1 MEEVVEIKNFRN
13 IKNFKEELLDVFNYV
28 SEFLKNHT
36 EKENSVYYES
46 IISHKIDRLCF
57 GIPNF
62 ILSVDSFKIINDIFL
77 YVIQLKEDKNLKNYQ
92 RNIINE
98 IYQKFKYLMEWC
110 LLYYEETFL

>member
-1 MEEVVEIKNFRN
+1 MEEIYDIQKFRN
-13 IKNFKEELLDVFNYV
+13 IKNFKEELLDVFSYV

-36 EKENSVYYES
+36 EKENIIYFQSV
-46 IISHKIDRLCF
+46 ISHKIDRLCY

-77 YVIQLKEDKNLKNYQ
+77 NVIQLKEDKNIKNE
-92 RNIINE
+92 RKNIVNE

-110 LLYYEETFL
+110 ILYYEETLL